1 MPFSFPICLEN
12 KQGKERHVVILQDLI
27 EIYAEFFPLEF
38 CRTGCS
44 REGQH
49 VADVGNS
56 SEVHHKALKSKAKAR
71 MFCTAI
77 LAQIQIPPIIFLFQL
92 EVLHPLLE
100 DLQALLTLASADD
113 LSDAG
118 YQQVHSGDRFAIV
131 IQAHIERLDLL
142 RVIGHKYRLSKDLF
156 CEVFFV
162 LGL

>member
-38 CRTGCS
+38 CRTGCA

-100 DLQALLTLASADD
+100 DCLLYTSICMRINAVSIRILFRRKILHVARAIALVLNKK
-113 LSDAG
+113 
-118 YQQVHSGDRFAIV
+118 
-131 IQAHIERLDLL
+131 ER
-142 RVIGHKYRLSKDLF
+142 I
-156 CEVFFV
+156 
-162 LGL
+162 